1 MVRLK
6 DLPIYEQEHLLSKLL
21 PPLGPL
27 PWVINNKSLNKKKI
41 AIITTAGL
49 NYRNE
54 ENFNFADASFR
65 AIPAETESKNLLM
78 THSSVNFDRTGFQE
92 DLNIVF
98 PIDRFKE
105 LEDEGF
111 IGSLASINYS
121 FMGAGLLPDAY
132 EKSVRS
138 LAKILKQDEVD
149 AVFILPVLSKLLKIS
164 LWNILLFRV

>member
-54 ENFNFADASFR
+54 ENFNFVDASFR
-65 AIPAETESKNLLM
+65 AIPTETESKNLLM

-98 PIDRFKE
+98 RVCRFVLYK
-105 LEDEGF
+105 F
-111 IGSLASINYS
+111 C
-121 FMGAGLLPDAY
+121 
-132 EKSVRS
+132 
-138 LAKILKQDEVD
+138 
-149 AVFILPVLSKLLKIS
+149 LSKI
-164 LWNILLFRV
+164 

>member
-54 ENFNFADASFR
+54 ENFNFVDASFR
-65 AIPAETESKNLLM
+65 AIPTETESKNLLM
-78 THSSVNFDRTGFQE
+78 THSSCLLYTSPSPRD
-92 DLNIVF
+92 
-98 PIDRFKE
+98 
-105 LEDEGF
+105 
-111 IGSLASINYS
+111 
-121 FMGAGLLPDAY
+121 GLLSRMPSSA
-132 EKSVRS
+132 
-138 LAKILKQDEVD
+138 
-149 AVFILPVLSKLLKIS
+149 
-164 LWNILLFRV
+164 